1 MYPLI
6 NHITGVKEMKEL
18 EIKIPEGLYKHIE
31 KLVEEEKFESVETF
45 VSHSL
50 HWLAEL
56 HGFGESIAG
65 KGLSDMIASQVTTK
79 VETEEKEIKKEKSI
93 VKDHDIPNSDLILES
108 YGSSKFMFEDA
119 IFASCQFAAMKQ
131 GNPPLSKE
139 EFSKTLQQMEE
150 AEILTQIQQGEKIMW
165 KKNE

>member
-1 MYPLI
+1 
-6 NHITGVKEMKEL
+6 MKSL

-31 KLVEEEKFESVETF
+31 KLVEEENFESVETF
-45 VSHSL
+45 VSHAL

-56 HGFGESIAG
+56 HGFGESIEG
-65 KGLSDMIASQVTTK
+65 KGLSDMIAGQIDTK
-79 VETEEKEIKKEKSI
+79 KEIKVNEIKTVKPA
-93 VKDHDIPNSDLILES
+93 VKDHDIPNTDLILES

-139 EFSKTLQQMEE
+139 EFSKTLQKMEE
-150 AEILTQIQQGEKIMW
+150 AGILTQIQQGEKIMW

>member
-6 NHITGVKEMKEL
+6 NHVTGVKEMKSL

-31 KLVEEEKFESVETF
+31 KLVEEENFESVETF
-45 VSHSL
+45 VSHAL

-56 HGFGESIAG
+56 HGFGEPIEG
-65 KGLSDMIASQVTTK
+65 KGLSDMIADQIATK
-79 VETEEKEIKKEKSI
+79 VETKDKEVKKEKPV
-93 VKDHDIPNSDLILES
+93 VKNHDIPNTDLILES

-131 GNPPLSKE
+131 GNAPLSKE
-139 EFSKTLQQMEE
+139 EFLKSLQQMEE
-150 AEILTQIQQGEKIMW
+150 AGILTQIQQGEKIMW